1 MRLAQ
6 SDLKAILRFLSDVDD
21 SGVDEAYGPAVLEHL
36 RALIPCDHV
45 GYEEADVP
53 ARRFTDPDAALYAAE
68 DAIYWAL
75 GPCSITEYRVRT
87 GDPSAIRMSDLVS
100 RRRYHEQPLYREY
113 FAPGGVDHIL
123 ELGLSVAPSSYR
135 ALMLSRG
142 SDAPDFSEDER
153 TTLELLR
160 PHLRAREAR
169 ATLMALVAGRLRAL
183 DDAGATEDLQLTA
196 REREIVA
203 MVAAGRTNAEIAR
216 ELWISPATVKK
227 HLENTY
233 LKLGVSSRA
242 AAASRVQAGIER
254 ILS

>member
-6 SDLKAILRFLSDVDD
+6 SDLTAILRFLSDVDD
-21 SGVDEAYGPAVLEHL
+21 SSAEEAYGPAVLEHL
-36 RALIPCDHV
+36 RTLIPCDHISH
-45 GYEEADVP
+45 EQADVP
-53 ARRFTDPDAALYAAE
+53 ARRFTDPEAALYEAD

-87 GDPSAIRMSDLVS
+87 GDPSAIRMSDLIS
-100 RRRYHEQPLYREY
+100 RRRYHEQPLYRDY
-113 FAPGGVDHIL
+113 FAPAGIDHFL
-123 ELGLSVAPSSYR
+123 ELGLSVAPATYR
-135 ALMLSRG
+135 ALVLYRG
-142 SDAPDFSEDER
+142 SDAPDFSERER

-183 DDAGATEDLQLTA
+183 DDAGAREDLQLTA

-216 ELWISPATVKK
+216 ELWIAPATVKK

-233 LKLGVSSRA
+233 LKLGVSGRA
-242 AAASRVQAGIER
+242 AAASRVQAGVER